1 MTEQCSRWQESSSE
15 VTRRLLDG
23 TASDAI
29 DVLLGSLFEAA
40 RGDVAL
46 VTRREGDSVLHALL
60 AEGGDEL
67 PGHRVLSIMGT
78 AETVLSGE
86 PVIVAAVG
94 AAGVVGDP
102 PASLMSAPL
111 PDGEQEPA
119 ALVVRRPSGVAPFD
133 AIDLEQ
139 LALFASR
146 SGVAL
151 QIARARPPGS
161 GAVGPDAQG
170 GVLDPRPVHAT
181 VGIRVRHPDGA
192 VAGRERSEEERQA
205 GVGRR

>member
-1 MTEQCSRWQESSSE
+1 MTAQCSRWQESSSE

-67 PGHRVLSIMGT
+67 PGHRVLSIMGA
-78 AETVLSGE
+78 AEAVLSGE
-86 PVIVAAVG
+86 PVIMAAVG
-94 AAGVVGDP
+94 AAGEVGDP

-133 AIDLEQ
+133 AIDLVQ

-161 GAVGPDAQG
+161 GAGGPDAQG